1 MLIFTE
7 NFSLIFI
14 AEETVS
20 PSNWSLEDVLE
31 QKGRLSSHLPLL
43 QVILLRP
50 ETRHQVTVSQRHVK
64 GGSRCLYL

>member
-64 GGSRCLYL
+64 EGSWCL

>member
-43 QVILLRP
+43 QEILLRP

-64 GGSRCLYL
+64 GGCRCL